1 MYYTYLPIFIPL
13 LSYLLFFTL
22 SEFQIM
28 DKRSKNIYVCC
39 ASKNGVEVVY
49 LNEKS

>member
-1 MYYTYLPIFIPL
+1 MYYICFYFYIT
-13 LSYLLFFTL
+13 
-22 SEFQIM
+22 EFQIM

-39 ASKNGVEVVY
+39 ASKNDVEVVY